1 MLRND
6 WTEAW
11 EGPDSPGTL
20 PMPLQMMVALDAVQ
34 RGHRYPEAARDVN
47 FNPVGQVVGQLNR
60 VERTA
65 EVVQRLV
72 SEYLDACERL
82 TNLNAR
88 ALA

>member
-11 EGPDSPGTL
+11 EGPESPGPL

-34 RGHRYPEAARDVN
+34 RGHRYPEAAKDVN
-47 FNPVGQVVGQLNR
+47 FNPVGQVVGQMNHI
-60 VERTA
+60 ERTA
-65 EVVQRLV
+65 DVVARLV
-72 SEYLDACERL
+72 SEYVDACERL
-82 TNLNAR
+82 SALNSR

>member
-1 MLRND
+1 
-6 WTEAW
+6 
-11 EGPDSPGTL
+11 
-20 PMPLQMMVALDAVQ
+20 
-34 RGHRYPEAARDVN
+34 VN
-47 FNPVGQVVGQLNR
+47 FNPVGQVVGQMNR

-82 TNLNAR
+82 TDLNAR